1 MKTRDSDL
9 YWAATKAIRFV
20 RSPFLAEQLLASAE
34 KYLDAPIPDKRAFG
48 PVIRSMLKDG
58 TIRGFGFDRA
68 VTSNGSWKPRY
79 MRYTP

>member
-1 MKTRDSDL
+1 MKECSDL
-9 YWAATKAIRFV
+9 EWSARKALKYFNK
-20 RSPFLAEQLLASAE
+20 PFRAEELLAKAE

-58 TIRGFGFDRA
+58 TISGFGFDRA

-79 MRYTP
+79 VRYTP